1 MTQARDRIEI
11 AGKLAVDPVDGTL
24 TLYHRESA
32 VVAHAIGEV
41 VYRIDQEEKRASVS
55 GDIAYG
61 LMEDRV
67 SLSARDGSL
76 QLTWQASLAGDA
88 IEVALKITNLASQAL
103 TILQLCPL
111 VVSARQG
118 GGLLVE
124 SSTEDW
130 TFFENGWQ
138 SWSPTSARPMD
149 GELFSIPYDEEYI
162 IRHHPY
168 GLSSAPSTMV
178 SHWFTV
184 LCDRQS
190 RTSLLLGFITAR
202 DQLAEVWLRADA
214 GGFEHL
220 AAVCHADGVM
230 LSPGETISSERLL
243 IAASEDPL
251 NLLRLYA
258 DSLAEAMG
266 PPRRK
271 DPMSGWCSW
280 YYFFGENTAED
291 VLANVEAAKEHQLPL
306 DVILIDD
313 GYQRQVGDWLE
324 VDHDKF
330 PQGMKWMAERIRDAG
345 YRPGL
350 WVAPFAVSSL
360 SRLYAE
366 HPDWILRRESGEPV
380 LAWRHWAIP
389 IHALDVSNPEVQ
401 AWLQETFL
409 VLSEEWGYD
418 LLKLDFLYAAAADGQ
433 RHNPRMTRAQALRRG
448 LEIIRETV
456 GEKLLLGC
464 GCPLGPAVGVV
475 DAMRIGAD
483 VAPYWRHYQKD
494 LSAPAVENALRNTV
508 ARFFTHR
515 SLWLNDPDCVLVR
528 SRTED
533 SDLTLSEV
541 RTLVTIVGLCG
552 GLVMSGDDLASVSA
566 SRLRYLKSILPPCGE
581 PAIPVDLFDNEVPR
595 TLLLP
600 VESQHGSWVVAA
612 FVNWEDRTVHTAIE
626 ASQIGL
632 RSDRWYHVYDFWHR
646 RYLGEAREAFVIQRH
661 RPHETVV
668 LLLKPVS
675 HRPELLTSTF
685 HITQGAVEIRAVT
698 RQERGDGVEEMVVD
712 LAKPGSQAGELLFTI
727 PPPYVVTELYLN
739 GRRRGFKHVAPGVVS
754 LGFQLHGEARV
765 EMVFSRTRSG
775 E

>member
-1 MTQARDRIEI
+1 VTQAGDRIEI

-24 TLYHRESA
+24 TLHHRDSA
-32 VVAHAIGEV
+32 VVAHAIGEA
-41 VYRIDQEEKRASVS
+41 VYRIGGEEKRSSVG

-67 SLSARDGSL
+67 SLSAREGDV
-76 QLTWQASLAGDA
+76 QLTWQASLAGDG
-88 IEVALKITNLASQAL
+88 IETVLQITNVASQAL

-118 GGLLVE
+118 GALLGG
-124 SSTEDW
+124 SSTETW

-138 SWSPTSARPMD
+138 SWSPASARQVD

-168 GLSSAPSTMV
+168 DVPSAPSTMV

-190 RTSLLLGFITAR
+190 RDSLLLGFITAR
-202 DQLAEVWLRADA
+202 NQLAEVRLRADA

-220 AAVCHADGVM
+220 AAVCHTDGVM
-230 LSPGETISSERLL
+230 LSPGETLTSERLL
-243 IAASEDPL
+243 IAAGEDPL
-251 NLLRLYA
+251 SLLQLYA
-258 DSLAEAMG
+258 DSLGEAMG
-266 PPRRK
+266 ALRHRE
-271 DPMSGWCSW
+271 STTGWCSW

-291 VLANVEAAKEHQLPL
+291 VLANLEAAKEHQLSL
-306 DVILIDD
+306 DVMLIDD
-313 GYQRQVGDWLE
+313 GYQGEIGDWLE
-324 VDHDKF
+324 IDNEKF
-330 PQGMKWMAERIRDAG
+330 PQGMSWVAERISDAG

-350 WVAPFAVSSL
+350 WVAPFAVSAQ

-366 HPDWILRRESGEPV
+366 HPDWVLRSESGQPV
-380 LAWRHWAIP
+380 LAWHHWAIP
-389 IHALDVSNPEVQ
+389 IYALDVSNPEVQ
-401 AWLQETFL
+401 AWLRETFL
-409 VLSEEWGYD
+409 ILSEEWGYE
-418 LLKLDFLYAAAADGQ
+418 LLKLDFLYAAAVDGQ
-433 RHNPRMTRAQALRRG
+433 RHDPQMTRAQALRRG

-456 GEKLLLGC
+456 GEKFLLGC
-464 GCPLGPAVGVV
+464 GCPLGPAVGVI
-475 DAMRIGAD
+475 DAMRIGPD
-483 VAPYWRHYQKD
+483 VAPYWRHYQRD
-494 LSAPAVENALRNTV
+494 LSAPAAENALRNTV

-552 GLVMSGDDLASVSA
+552 GVVMSGDDLASVSA
-566 SRLRYLKSILPPCGE
+566 SRLRYLKSILPPWGE

-595 TLLLP
+595 TLVLP
-600 VESQHGSWVVAA
+600 VESHHGDWVVAA
-612 FVNWEDRTVHTAIE
+612 LVNWEDRTVHTAIE
-626 ASQIGL
+626 VDQLGL
-632 RSDRWYHVYDFWHR
+632 DSDRWYHVYDFWHR
-646 RYLGEAREAFVIQRH
+646 RYLGKARGSLVVQRH
-661 RPHETVV
+661 RPHETVL

-675 HRPELLTSTF
+675 HRPEFLTSTF
-685 HITQGAVEIRAVT
+685 HVTQGAVEIGAVT
-698 RQERGDGVEEMVVD
+698 REEGEGGGEKMVVE
-712 LAKPGSQAGELLFTI
+712 LARPGSQAGELLFTV

-754 LGFQLHGEARV
+754 LGFHLQGEARV
-765 EMVFSRTRSG
+765 EMVFSRAKLG